1 MPYISPQDV
10 SSPKRR
16 WHQFDV
22 LDDKGEGRPSY
33 AIGKW
38 DGDKVIVYRWNGTSD
53 ALGGNPQSRGYPTWI
68 VLDPDIYDAIIP
80 KLPEDKQQL
89 ARVYLDL

>member
-1 MPYISPQDV
+1 MTYVSPHEV

-22 LDDKGEGRPSY
+22 LVDKGEGQPSY

-38 DGDKVIVYRWNGTSD
+38 DGDKVIVYRWNGTAD
-53 ALGGNPQSRGYPTWI
+53 AAGGNPQSRGYPTWI
-68 VLDPDIYDAIIP
+68 VLDPDIYDVLIP
-80 KLPEDKQQL
+80 KLPEDKRQL
-89 ARVYLDL
+89 AKAYLDI